1 MLSGIYIG
9 LRFVHFLSLMV
20 AFGCVLYGAW
30 WAPLTLRRLL
40 MQRFF
45 PLLRH
50 LLLLSAVSAL
60 LMLMVQG
67 GLMGNGWA
75 DLWQPAIWQA
85 VAGTRFG
92 SVWVWQILLAW
103 IALAIAWL
111 KPRRP
116 ARLLLVLLCA
126 QILLMAGVGH
136 AAMSEGAGRGAAD

>member
-1 MLSGIYIG
+1 MLTGLYIT
-9 LRFVHFLSLMV
+9 LRFGHFISLML

-75 DLWQPAIWQA
+75 DLWQPAICKPSPA
-85 VAGTRFG
+85 P
-92 SVWVWQILLAW
+92 
-103 IALAIAWL
+103 ALAASGSGRFCWRGL
-111 KPRRP
+111 RWRSRGSNRVVRRVCCWCCC
-116 ARLLLVLLCA
+116 ARRSC
-126 QILLMAGVGH
+126 
-136 AAMSEGAGRGAAD
+136 

>member
-1 MLSGIYIG
+1 
-9 LRFVHFLSLMV
+9 MV

-92 SVWVWQILLAW
+92 SVWSGRFCWR

-126 QILLMAGVGH
+126 QILPDGGRWPCGN
-136 AAMSEGAGRGAAD
+136 ERGCGRGAAD